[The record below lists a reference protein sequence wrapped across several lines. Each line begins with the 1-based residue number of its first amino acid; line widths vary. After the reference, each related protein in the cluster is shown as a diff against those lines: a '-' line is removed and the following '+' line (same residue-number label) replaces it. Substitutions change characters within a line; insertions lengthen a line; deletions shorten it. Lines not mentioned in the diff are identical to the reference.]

1 MITATRTA
9 ETAITTTETA
19 TATTATVTSE
29 KFGIEIEFNNINRAK
44 AAEIINTT
52 LNGTLTEND
61 ILNIYVIEDQQ
72 GRKWTITRD
81 SSIEGPADEECELA
95 TPPIYTAD
103 LPILKEIIM
112 SLKAA
117 GAKSSNARH
126 CGIHLHIDSSKH
138 TPKTIRNL
146 VNIMAAHEDQLFKAF
161 EVDEQRI
168 RNYCKRAEKLFI
180 EKINQNKV
188 ETVRELEDAWYRYTG
203 PCTHREDHYH
213 MSRYHALNLH
223 ALFTRYHTIEF
234 RFAQWT
240 EETSMDWTVLESF
253 IRICLAMSELARK
266 AKSASFKRQS
276 DWTSAYSFRCW
287 LLRLGFIG
295 EDTKD
300 VRKFLLKN
308 FEGTKAWR
316 RGTERGTR
324 NGTENGA
331 AA

>member
-316 RGTERGTR
+316 RGTERK
-324 NGTENGA
+324 GA